1 MLGPKRKAQGGR
13 KGERRIIQ
21 RGMLCC
27 WSAGWVSREVEGQ
40 CITIL
45 IDMESKIPLFFEE

>member
-1 MLGPKRKAQGGR
+1 
-13 KGERRIIQ
+13 
-21 RGMLCC
+21 MLCC